1 MSCPASS
8 DRYVHRARQRPA
20 LARKLARG
28 GRSTVARFGGY
39 RVTSA
44 CPLWAFRTD
53 RLHSTATVKI
63 IASLVALAATLVVA
77 TGCGGESSAQEQWA
91 DSVCTDV
98 GTWQD
103 ELQQAEDEIRTALQ
117 SPGTETLGA
126 IDTAIRQA
134 AEATRE
140 LSDELKA
147 LEAPDTASGAEAKQ
161 QLDALATQLEST
173 ATKAT
178 QVLDSVSQGGDPV
191 QALEDLAALVPE
203 VQSAAATASATLE
216 AIQASGSDLEEG
228 FEDAGSCDQFR
239 SD

>member
-1 MSCPASS
+1 M
-8 DRYVHRARQRPA
+8 
-20 LARKLARG
+20 
-28 GRSTVARFGGY
+28 
-39 RVTSA
+39 
-44 CPLWAFRTD
+44 
-53 RLHSTATVKI
+53 
-63 IASLVALAATLVVA
+63 IASLVALAATFVVGA
-77 TGCGGESSAQEQWA
+77 AACGGESSAEEQWA
-91 DSVCTDV
+91 GSVCTDV

-117 SPGTETLGA
+117 SSGTEALGA

-134 AEATRE
+134 ADATRE

-173 ATKAT
+173 ATKAK

-191 QALEDLAALVPE
+191 QGVEDLAALVPE
-203 VQSAAATASATLE
+203 VQSAAATASRTLE

-228 FEDAGSCDQFR
+228 FEDAGSCDRFR

>member
-1 MSCPASS
+1 MSTALDNGQRSLASWLAA
-8 DRYVHRARQRPA
+8 VVARWLGSVDTVS
-20 LARKLARG
+20 LAR
-28 GRSTVARFGGY
+28 ARFGPFGQT
-39 RVTSA
+39 VFIPPT
-44 CPLWAFRTD
+44 
-53 RLHSTATVKI
+53 TVKI